1 MTIDRLQLA
10 AYLPRSQAN
19 GPGLRSVVWV
29 QGCPFRCPGCFNPDF
44 LPFAGG
50 RTVAA
55 SEVAAWILAE
65 QETEGVSFSGG
76 EPFAQAGA
84 LATVAEQV
92 RAAGKGVLIFTGFEA
107 ATLRQSTN
115 PGVRRLLAA
124 ADLLVAG
131 PYQRDNPSRQP
142 LLASAN
148 QERVFLTER
157 YRTANFGPR
166 RTEFRIGAAG
176 AVTVT
181 GFPPANTPL
190 MSGDSHGFSRRT

>member
-1 MTIDRLQLA
+1 MIPVNRLQLA
-10 AYLPRSQAN
+10 AYLPRSRAN

-50 RTVAA
+50 RTVPA
-55 SEVAAWILAE
+55 SEVAAWVLAE
-65 QETEGVSFSGG
+65 EDTEGVSFSGG

-92 RAAGKGVLIFTGFEA
+92 RAAGKGVLIFTGFA
-107 ATLRQSTN
+107 VATLRQSAN
-115 PGVRRLLAA
+115 PGVRRLLTA
-124 ADLLVAG
+124 ADLLIAG
-131 PYQRDNPSRQP
+131 PYQRDHPSRQP

-157 YRTANFGPR
+157 YRTADFGPR
-166 RTEFRIGAAG
+166 RTEFHIGTAG
-176 AVTVT
+176 TVAVT
-181 GFPPANTPL
+181 GFPPVSTP
-190 MSGDSHGFSRRT
+190 